1 MKIKLIKLIQSELI
15 KIFKRRST
23 YILFIILVVIIIA
36 FNYITLNE
44 NNERMASRAYLREFE
59 PVLDLDSEEIG
70 TECYASEKSAIDFYN
85 LYNKYEKNSWQRYAL
100 NEERKTTYGIGD
112 FPTEFY
118 KDVEFTIN
126 TVNDYE
132 YNYETEVNEQEY
144 NRAKEKYE
152 EYIKV
157 LDEGDWEQFVSL
169 KIKNLA
175 EIKNQFDT
183 TSDESKSI
191 NIEIALYQYRL
202 QYNIEFKN
210 DILNEYIENLRESQY
225 LLEYHNSNPTYYK
238 ESIELETKNVS
249 LYKYAI
255 ENKIE
260 FDISSDSNLI
270 LGNTL
275 NARTLFLRTFENFN
289 ILVIITVIY
298 ISSNIII
305 EERNKGTI
313 KNLFIKPHKRVEIL
327 FSKILA
333 CIITVIITMIFIVL
347 IQYIVGGILF
357 DFNSYS
363 VSYIGYDFNNNQVF
377 TMNLFQYLLLDGL
390 AKLPMYIFVIIF
402 CIFIGTINSNI
413 TMTIILILITFI
425 ICSTVIAEWS
435 KYEGLTFIAR
445 YFITNNWDFSKY
457 LFGASSNL
465 SGQTPL
471 FSLLVYL
478 VYTLLLLYL
487 TINRFTR
494 KDVYNE

>member
-1 MKIKLIKLIQSELI
+1 MKIKLIKLIQNELI
-15 KIFKRRST
+15 KIFKRRSS
-23 YILFIILVVIIIA
+23 YILFIILLVAIIA

-70 TECYASEKSAIDFYN
+70 TEGYASEKSAIDFYN

-100 NEERKTTYGIGD
+100 NEERGTYGVYD

-118 KDVEFTIN
+118 HDVHLTIN
-126 TVNDYE
+126 TINDYE

-144 NRAKEKYE
+144 SRAKEKYE
-152 EYIKV
+152 EYIKA
-157 LDEGDWEQFVSL
+157 LDEGDWKQFVSL
-169 KIKNLA
+169 KIKNLE

-191 NIEIALYQYRL
+191 DIEIELYQYRL

-210 DILNEYIENLRESQY
+210 DILNEYIENLRQSQY

-238 ESIELETKNVS
+238 EDIQREIKDVS

-255 ENKIE
+255 ENRIE
-260 FDISSDSNLI
+260 LDISSDSNLI

-289 ILVIITVIY
+289 ILIIIVVIY
-298 ISSNIII
+298 ISSNIIT

-313 KNLFIKPHKRVEIL
+313 KNLLIKPHKRVEIL
-327 FSKILA
+327 ISKILA
-333 CIITVIITMIFIVL
+333 CIITVIITMVFIVI

-357 DFNSYS
+357 GFDSYS
-363 VSYIGYDFNNNQVF
+363 VSYIGYNYNNNQVF
-377 TMNLFQYLLLDGL
+377 KMNLFQYLLLDGL
-390 AKLPMYIFVIIF
+390 AKLPMYILVIIF
-402 CIFIGTINSNI
+402 CIFIGTVNSNI
-413 TMTIILILITFI
+413 IMTMILILVTFI
-425 ICSTVIAEWS
+425 ICSTAIAEWS
-435 KYEGLTFIAR
+435 KYEGLTFIAK

-465 SGQTPL
+465 NGQTPL
-471 FSLLVYL
+471 FSLVVYL
-478 VYTLLLLYL
+478 VYTLLLLFL

>member
-1 MKIKLIKLIQSELI
+1 MKIKLIKLIQNELI
-15 KIFKRRST
+15 KIFKRRSS
-23 YILFIILVVIIIA
+23 YILFIILVVAIIA

-59 PVLDLDSEEIG
+59 PVLNLDSEEIG
-70 TECYASEKSAIDFYN
+70 TEGYASEKSAIDFYN

-126 TVNDYE
+126 TINDYE

-144 NRAKEKYE
+144 SRAKEKYE

-157 LDEGDWEQFVSL
+157 LDDGGWKQFVSL
-169 KIKNLA
+169 KIKNLE

-191 NIEIALYQYRL
+191 DIEIELYQYRL

-210 DILNEYIENLRESQY
+210 DILNEYIENLRQSQY

-298 ISSNIII
+298 ISSNIIT

-313 KNLFIKPHKRVEIL
+313 KNLLIKPHKRVEIL
-327 FSKILA
+327 ISKILA

-347 IQYIVGGILF
+347 IQYIVGGIIFGF
-357 DFNSYS
+357 DSYS
-363 VSYIGYDFNNNQVF
+363 VNYIGYNYNNNQVF
-377 TMNLFQYLLLDGL
+377 TMNLFQYSLIEGL
-390 AKLPMYIFVIIF
+390 AKLSMYIFVIIF
-402 CIFIGTINSNI
+402 CIFIGTVNSNI
-413 TMTIILILITFI
+413 IMTMILILITFI
-425 ICSTVIAEWS
+425 ICSTAIAEWS
-435 KYEGLTFIAR
+435 KYEGLTFIAK

-471 FSLLVYL
+471 FSLVVYL

>member
-1 MKIKLIKLIQSELI
+1 MIKLIQNELI
-15 KIFKRRST
+15 KIFKRRSS
-23 YILFIILVVIIIA
+23 YILFIILLVAIIA

-70 TECYASEKSAIDFYN
+70 TEGYASEKSAIDFYN

-100 NEERKTTYGIGD
+100 NEERGTYGVYD

-118 KDVEFTIN
+118 HDVHLTIN
-126 TVNDYE
+126 TINDYE

-144 NRAKEKYE
+144 SRAKEKYE
-152 EYIKV
+152 EYIKA
-157 LDEGDWEQFVSL
+157 LDEGDWKQFVSL
-169 KIKNLA
+169 KIKNLE

-191 NIEIALYQYRL
+191 DIEIELYQYRL

-210 DILNEYIENLRESQY
+210 DILNEYIENLRQSQY

-238 ESIELETKNVS
+238 EDIQREIKDVS

-255 ENKIE
+255 ENRIE
-260 FDISSDSNLI
+260 LDISSDSNLI

-289 ILVIITVIY
+289 ILIIIVVIY
-298 ISSNIII
+298 ISSNIIT

-313 KNLFIKPHKRVEIL
+313 KNLLIKPHKRVEIL
-327 FSKILA
+327 ISKILA
-333 CIITVIITMIFIVL
+333 CIITVIITMVFIVL
-347 IQYIVGGILF
+347 IQYIVGGIIFGF
-357 DFNSYS
+357 DSYS
-363 VSYIGYDFNNNQVF
+363 VNYIGYNYNNQVF
-377 TMNLFQYLLLDGL
+377 TMNLFQYSLIEGL

-402 CIFIGTINSNI
+402 CIFIGTVNSNI
-413 TMTIILILITFI
+413 IMTMILILITFI
-425 ICSTVIAEWS
+425 ICSTAIAEWS
-435 KYEGLTFIAR
+435 KYEGLTFIAK

-465 SGQTPL
+465 SGQTLL
-471 FSLLVYL
+471 FSLIVYL
-478 VYTLLLLYL
+478 VYTLLLLFL
-487 TINRFTR
+487 TINRFIR

>member
-36 FNYITLNE
+36 FNYIESNRENTKIKIDTSNLIESEIEEILN
-44 NNERMASRAYLREFE
+44 NK
-59 PVLDLDSEEIG
+59 EIG
-70 TECYASEKSAIDFYN
+70 TESYVSQKNTIDFAK
-85 LYNKYEKNSWQRYAL
+85 LYNRYKENSWQRYAL
-100 NEERKTTYGIGD
+100 NEERKTYSVYD
-112 FPTEFY
+112 FPTDFY
-118 KDVEFTIN
+118 RDVQSTIN
-126 TVNDYE
+126 TINDYE
-132 YNYETEVNEQEY
+132 YNYETEINEQEY

-289 ILVIITVIY
+289 ILVIITVIH

-363 VSYIGYDFNNNQVF
+363 VSYIGYNFNNNQVF

-435 KYEGLTFIAR
+435 KYEGLTFIAK

-465 SGQTPL
+465 SGQTLL
-471 FSLLVYL
+471 FSLIVYL
-478 VYTLLLLYL
+478 VYTLLLLFL
-487 TINRFTR
+487 TINRFIR